1 MEVPVSSAVVE
12 SLLSQEKISY
22 MCTAKLVH
30 PWQKIKCEVL
40 ISENA
45 IYIVPTENTSNVKF
59 FLTNDTWRYLIFVYI
74 YSLYKMITRMSSNLM
89 KLKKFITA
97 DTHLRKKL

>member
-1 MEVPVSSAVVE
+1 MEVSVSSAVVE

-45 IYIVPTENTSNVKF
+45 IYIVPTENIVNVKF
-59 FLTNDTWRYLIFVYI
+59 
-74 YSLYKMITRMSSNLM
+74 YKMNQ
-89 KLKKFITA
+89 KL
-97 DTHLRKKL
+97 

>member
-1 MEVPVSSAVVE
+1 MEVPVSSTVVE

-30 PWQKIKCEVL
+30 PWQKIKCEIL

-45 IYIVPTENTSNVKF
+45 IYIVPTENISNVKF
-59 FLTNDTWRYLIFVYI
+59 FKINTIYI
-74 YSLYKMITRMSSNLM
+74 LNFCLYYNSFYKMIIRMFLN
-89 KLKKFITA
+89 LKKSKKYITA
-97 DTHLRKKL
+97 DSH

>member
-1 MEVPVSSAVVE
+1 MEVPVSSVVIE

-30 PWQKIKCEVL
+30 PWQKVNCEVL

-45 IYIVPTENTSNVKF
+45 IYIVPTENISNV
-59 FLTNDTWRYLIFVYI
+59 IF
-74 YSLYKMITRMSSNLM
+74 
-89 KLKKFITA
+89 
-97 DTHLRKKL
+97 